1 VFRTSGL
8 QEPKSEIRNPKFLEM
23 ALLNRNYCTDKQIIT
38 QDVTSLPERVLQFGT
53 GVLLRGLPDFLIDK
67 ANRQGIFNGRIVVV
81 KSTDGGDSVA
91 FDQQDGLYTLGIRGF
106 ENGNLIE
113 ENIVCSAISRVLSAK
128 SQWADILKCATN
140 PDLQIVISN
149 TTEVGIQL
157 VQDDIKQSPPVSFPG
172 KLLAFL
178 YERFKAFNGDK
189 TKGLVIVPTELIT
202 DNGKKLEHILLE
214 LAHLNALETPFIDW
228 LENHNTIC
236 NSLVDRIVP
245 GKPNPTIKAQIDA
258 ELGYED
264 NLMTMSES
272 YLLWAIK
279 GGEKVKSVLSFHQV
293 HEGVIIEPDID
304 LYSELKL
311 RLLNGTHTLSCGL
324 AFLSGFSLVK
334 DAMKSEVLE
343 SYISRLMLSELAL
356 GIPYK
361 MDLEVAELFGKRVL
375 DRFRN
380 PYLEH
385 KWLSITM
392 NYTSKMAMRNIPTL
406 LHFYKK
412 QGVVPEHF
420 ALGFAAYLLF
430 MKAEKCENGI
440 FYGNTEGVDYAIQ
453 DDNAN
458 YFYELW
464 QVYSV
469 EEVVLNVLKKQS
481 LWGSDLTGIK
491 GFEEKIGYFLNQMIK
506 NGVLATLNK
515 ELQITLSI

>member
-1 VFRTSGL
+1 
-8 QEPKSEIRNPKFLEM
+8 M
-23 ALLNRNYCTDKQIIT
+23 AILNRNYCTDKQIIT

-81 KSTDGGDSVA
+81 KSTDGGDSTA
-91 FDQQDGLYTLGIRGF
+91 FDQQDSLYTLGIRGF

-113 ENIVCSAISRVLSAK
+113 ENIVCSAISRVISAK
-128 SQWADILKCATN
+128 SQWADVLACAAN
-140 PDLQIVISN
+140 PDMQIVISN

-178 YERFKAFNGDK
+178 YERFKIFNGDK
-189 TKGLVIVPTELIT
+189 NKGLVIVPTELIT

-214 LAHLNALETPFIDW
+214 LAHLNDLESPFIDW

-245 GKPNPTIKAQIDA
+245 GKPDAIIKAQMDA

-264 NLMTMSES
+264 SLITMSES

-279 GGEKVKSVLSFHQV
+279 GDEKVKSVLSFHQV
-293 HEGVIIEPDID
+293 HEGVIIEPNID

-324 AFLSGFSLVK
+324 AYLSGFSLVK
-334 DAMKSEVLE
+334 EAMKSEVME
-343 SYISRLMLSELAL
+343 GYIRDLMLNELAV
-356 GIPYK
+356 GIPYPV
-361 MDLEVAELFGKRVL
+361 DSEVARNFGQQVL

-385 KWLSITM
+385 RWLSITM

-406 LHFYKK
+406 LHFYKTQK
-412 QGVVPEHF
+412 TIPNHF

-430 MKAEKCENGI
+430 MKAVKVENGVY
-440 FYGNTEGVDYAIQ
+440 YGHSNGSDYAIQ
-453 DDNAN
+453 DDKAN
-458 YFYELW
+458 YFYDLW
-464 QVYSV
+464 QRHSV
-469 EEVVLNVLKKQS
+469 EEVVLNVLKNQS
-481 LWGSDLTGIK
+481 LWENDLAEIN
-491 GFEEKIGYFLNQMIK
+491 GFKEKVGYFLSQLLK
-506 NGVLATLNK
+506 YGALETLNN
-515 ELQITLSI
+515 ELYSKTLSV

>member
-1 VFRTSGL
+1 
-8 QEPKSEIRNPKFLEM
+8 M
-23 ALLNRNYCTDKQIIT
+23 AILNRNYCTDKQIIT
-38 QDVTSLPERVLQFGT
+38 QGVTSLPERVLQFGT

-81 KSTDGGDSVA
+81 KSTDGGDSTA

-106 ENGNLIE
+106 ENGDLIE
-113 ENIVCSAISRVLSAK
+113 QNIVCSAISRVLSAK
-128 SQWADILKCATN
+128 SQWADVLACAAN
-140 PDLQIVISN
+140 PDMQLVISN

-178 YERFKAFNGDK
+178 YERFKVFNGDK

-202 DNGKKLEHILLE
+202 DNGKKLEHILFE
-214 LAHLNALETPFIDW
+214 LAHLNALESPFIDW

-245 GKPNPTIKAQIDA
+245 GKPDAATKAAIT
-258 ELGYED
+258 EGIGYED

-279 GGEKVKSVLSFHQV
+279 GDEKVKSVLSFHQV
-293 HEGVIIEPDID
+293 HEGVIIEPNID

-324 AFLSGFSLVK
+324 AYLSGFSLVK
-334 DAMKSEVLE
+334 DAMKSEVME
-343 SYISRLMLSELAL
+343 GYISRLMLSELAL

-361 MDLEVAELFGKRVL
+361 MDLEVAELFGKQVL

-380 PYLEH
+380 PFLEH
-385 KWLSITM
+385 RWLSITM

-406 LHFYKK
+406 LHFYKTQK
-412 QGVVPEHF
+412 TVPSHF

-430 MKAEKCENGI
+430 MKAVKLENGVY
-440 FYGNTEGVDYAIQ
+440 YGHSKGSDYAIQ
-453 DDNAN
+453 DDKAN
-458 YFYELW
+458 YFYDLW
-464 QVYSV
+464 QRHSV
-469 EEVVLNVLKKQS
+469 EELVSAVLKNQNFWHTDLS
-481 LWGSDLTGIK
+481 LLDGFKNAVVGYLNKMLTG
-491 GFEEKIGYFLNQMIK
+491 GVFETLHENPQIMI
-506 NGVLATLNK
+506 
-515 ELQITLSI
+515 